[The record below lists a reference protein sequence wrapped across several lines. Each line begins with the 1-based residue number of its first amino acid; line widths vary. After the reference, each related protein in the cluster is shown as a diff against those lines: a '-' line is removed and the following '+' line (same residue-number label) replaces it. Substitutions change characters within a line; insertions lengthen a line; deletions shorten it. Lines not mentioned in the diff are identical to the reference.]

1 MLMKVNIFTCHWAA
15 EEPCVL
21 TGTGTWLSASP
32 DQFLVISFPQFFSA
46 GYPKPSLPPTICIW
60 SGAVLTKHGGMRRNG
75 ILTSFLKIFFV
86 FRLWPF
92 RMERCLPLI
101 THHSLWP
108 WYGREQFNQR
118 VVFTFSYPL
127 NQLLSPRIYVGACTY
142 RYYNNCCYNQQSRFK
157 HHVCN
162 VIKLTA
168 FFCFQTL
175 ILNKIE

>member
-21 TGTGTWLSASP
+21 NWNRNLIKCVTRGVFGHFFSPVFLCWLSQTIFTSNHLYLIWCHF
-32 DQFLVISFPQFFSA
+32 DQTWRDALKWHLNFLFKDIV
-46 GYPKPSLPPTICIW
+46 C
-60 SGAVLTKHGGMRRNG
+60 
-75 ILTSFLKIFFV
+75 

-92 RMERCLPLI
+92 KMERCLPLI
-101 THHSLWP
+101 TRHSLWP

-127 NQLLSPRIYVGACTY
+127 NQLLSPQVYVGACTY

-162 VIKLTA
+162 VIKLTT
-168 FFCFQTL
+168 FL
-175 ILNKIE
+175 L